1 MAEENASAGASA
13 AVEAPAAPAATQ
25 EPELKSASWADEV
38 EEGGDG
44 VDALS
49 ASAAKLDLD
58 VKGAP
63 DLQSGALIVREAGCA
78 VDEPK
83 TQPVTSFSALNIDDD
98 LKKAIANVKGWS
110 TMSKIQQ
117 IGLPLVLQDPPRNLI
132 GQAQAGTGKTGTFVI
147 SMLARIT
154 AEKKPSTPQAIIL
167 AVTQELCTQI
177 AQEVNALGSV
187 KGIKARRVMS
197 ARTKTA
203 PIAEGSAAAPW
214 KLEDGED
221 FDEQVVVGTPGM
233 VKNYLKN
240 ASGRKKRKPMIDASE
255 CRVLILDEADKM
267 VQLPP
272 HGFGQDVQEIRDAI
286 LKKRKDKPC
295 QILLFSATFTE
306 NVRQIARQFV
316 GGHDNDESKYHEIT
330 LRKKDVTLD
339 KVVNFFVYI
348 GDENDRNEEE
358 MYQKK
363 FEAITDIWANLS
375 QLSEG
380 QSVIF
385 CNRKDRVQRLADYL
399 RGENF
404 QVGQI
409 HGDMDKRERD
419 VVLAEFKRGER
430 KALVS
435 TDVTSRGIDNPNV
448 TLVIN
453 VDLPI
458 NREREADPENFV
470 HRIGRSGRW
479 TKKGASVSLVA
490 RSPAFKDLGL
500 MKDIER
506 SLFANADVNRPLI
519 PVDDISHIEEKIIS
533 ALESSA

>member
-1 MAEENASAGASA
+1 MSE
-13 AVEAPAAPAATQ
+13 PAAAAPPA
-25 EPELKSASWADEV
+25 EPKSSWADDV
-38 EEGGDG
+38 ENDTEGDA
-44 VDALS
+44 VAALS
-49 ASAAKLDLD
+49 EHAAKLDLD
-58 VKGAP
+58 VHGAP
-63 DLQSGALIVREAGCA
+63 DLHSGALVVREAGCP

-83 TQPVTSFSALNIDDD
+83 TQAVTSFSALAIDDD
-98 LKKAIANVKGWS
+98 LKKSIANVKGWS

-117 IGLPLVLQDPPRNLI
+117 IGLPLVISDPPRNLI

-147 SMLARIT
+147 SMLARIS
-154 AEKKPSTPQAIIL
+154 ADKKPSTPQAIIL

-177 AQEVNALGSV
+177 AQEVNALGSD

-197 ARTKTA
+197 ARSKNG
-203 PIAEGSAAAPW
+203 PLAEGSAAAPW
-214 KLEDGED
+214 ALSEGED

-240 ASGRKKRKPMIDASE
+240 AMGRKKRKPMIDPSE

-267 VQLPP
+267 VQQPP
-272 HGFGQDVQEIRDAI
+272 HGFGQDVQEIRDII

-316 GGHDNDESKYHEIT
+316 GGHDMDESKYHEIT
-330 LRKKDVTLD
+330 LRKEDVTLD
-339 KVVNFFVYI
+339 KVVNFVVYI
-348 GDENDRNEEE
+348 GDENERNEEE
-358 MYQKK
+358 IYKKK
-363 FEAITDIWANLS
+363 FEAINEIWENLS

-399 RGENF
+399 RGLNF
-404 QVGQI
+404 PVGQI
-409 HGDMDKRERD
+409 HGDMDKAERD
-419 VVLAEFKRGER
+419 IVLSEFKRGER

-453 VDLPI
+453 VDLPV
-458 NREREADPENFV
+458 NREQEADPENFV

-490 RSPAFKDLGL
+490 RSPAFRDLGL

-506 SLFANADVNRPLI
+506 ALFANAEVNRPLI
-519 PVDDISHIEEKIIS
+519 PVDDLSNLESKIIS
-533 ALESSA
+533 ALEAYN